1 MSSTD
6 ARHMQRALVLAVR
19 GRGTAR
25 PNPMVG
31 CVLVRGDEVLAEGWH
46 KRAGGDHAEVA
57 ALRKIGP
64 GAAVGATAYVT
75 LEPCNHLGRTGP
87 CTDALIASGV
97 TRVVF
102 AMSDPNPHVTGR
114 GRARLFEAGIEV
126 EAGVL
131 EAEAHELNRAWDR
144 WIRTGRPWVT
154 LKGAVS
160 LDGRIATASGDSKWI
175 TGDAARKEAHRLRAA
190 HDAILVGAGTV
201 LADDPSLTVRGVRGT
216 EPRRV
221 ILDGRLRISPSA
233 RAVPGALVLTTE
245 PNGHEPFLAR
255 GAEVVTLPGDGGRIA
270 LDALLVAIGDRKLT
284 SVLVEGGGQVH
295 GALLREGLVDEVHV
309 FVAPLFIGGDG
320 VPLLD
325 GVGAAT
331 MADVRRLES
340 RTVKRLG
347 DDVLVSG
354 RLARHAVSHS

>member
-1 MSSTD
+1 MSPAD
-6 ARHMQRALVLAVR
+6 ARHMQRALALAVR
-19 GRGTAR
+19 GRGTTR

-31 CVLVRGDEVLAEGWH
+31 CVLVRGEEVIAEGWH

-57 ALRKIGP
+57 ALRKVGQV
-64 GAAVGATAYVT
+64 AAGATAYVT
-75 LEPCNHLGRTGP
+75 LEPCNHHGRTGP
-87 CTDALIASGV
+87 CTEALIAAGV

-160 LDGRIATASGDSKWI
+160 LDGRIATSSGDSKWI
-175 TGDAARKEAHRLRAA
+175 TGEPARKEAHRLRAS

-201 LADDPSLTVRGVRGT
+201 LADDPSLTVRGVRGSD
-216 EPRRV
+216 PRRV

-233 RAVPGALVLTTE
+233 KAVPGALILTTE
-245 PNGHEPFLAR
+245 STGHEPFAAR
-255 GAEVVTLPGDGGRIA
+255 GAEVVTLPGEGGRIA
-270 LDALLVAIGDRKLT
+270 MDAVLTAIGAHKLT
-284 SVLVEGGGQVH
+284 SVLVEGGGEVH
-295 GALLREGLVDEVHV
+295 GALLRDGLVDEVHV
-309 FVAPLFIGGDG
+309 FVAPLLIGGDG
-320 VPLLD
+320 VPLLA
-325 GVGAAT
+325 GAGAAT
-331 MADVRRLES
+331 MAAARRLES
-340 RTVKRLG
+340 HTVRRLG
-347 DDVLVSG
+347 ADVLVSG
-354 RLARHAVSHS
+354 RLTRHAVSND